1 MPYYYGIDLSYI
13 VYVLPALLLALWA
26 QYNVKSTFNKY
37 SRVPS
42 QNGMTGADAAR
53 LVLQSYGIGDVS
65 VGQTPGQ
72 LTDHYDPR
80 TNSISLS
87 ETVYDVRTAA
97 AVGVAAHEA
106 GHAAQYAQGYAP
118 IKIRSAIIPITN
130 IGSNL
135 AMPLVLLGLLMS
147 FQPLAMLGVI
157 CFGVSVVFQ
166 LITLPVEFDASRRA
180 VQALTDS
187 GMIQNEG
194 LTAVKQVLTAAA
206 LTYVAALAV
215 AIGNLLRLFALV
227 NRSNSRRR

>member
-1 MPYYYGIDLSYI
+1 MPYFYGFDWSYI
-13 VYVLPALLLALWA
+13 VYVLPALILAMWA
-26 QYNVKSTFNKY
+26 QHNVKSTFAKY

-42 QNGMTGADAAR
+42 GMTGADAAR
-53 LVLQSYGIGDVS
+53 LVLQGYGIGN
-65 VGQTPGQ
+65 VGIGKVAGQ

-80 TNSISLS
+80 SNSISLS

-106 GHAAQYAQGYAP
+106 GHAAQYAENYGP
-118 IKIRSAIIPITN
+118 IKLRAAIIPITN

-135 AMPLVLLGLLMS
+135 AMPLVLLGIVMS
-147 FQPLAMLGVI
+147 FEPLAYLGVI

-180 VQALTDS
+180 VKALADS
-187 GMIQNEG
+187 GVMTDEG
-194 LTAVKQVLTAAA
+194 LSAAKQVLTAAA

-215 AIGNLLRLFALV
+215 AIGNLLRLLTLV
-227 NRSNSRRR
+227 NRSKRD

>member
-1 MPYYYGIDLSYI
+1 MPYFYGFDWSYI
-13 VYVLPALLLALWA
+13 VYVLPALILAMWA
-26 QYNVKSTFNKY
+26 QHNVNSTFKKY

-42 QNGMTGADAAR
+42 MMTGADAAR
-53 LVLQSYGIGDVS
+53 LVLQGYGIGN
-65 VGQTPGQ
+65 VGIGRVKGQ

-80 TNSISLS
+80 SNSISLS

-106 GHAAQYAQGYAP
+106 GHAAQYAENYGP
-118 IKIRSAIIPITN
+118 IKLRAAIIPITN

-135 AMPLVLLGLLMS
+135 AMPLVLLGLALS
-147 FQPLAMLGVI
+147 FESLAYLGVI

-180 VQALTDS
+180 VKALSDS
-187 GMIQNEG
+187 GMMSDEG
-194 LTAVKQVLTAAA
+194 LSAAKQVLTAAA

-215 AIGNLLRLFALV
+215 AIGNLLRLLTLV
-227 NRSNSRRR
+227 NRRRD

>member
-1 MPYYYGIDLSYI
+1 MPYYYGFDWSYI
-13 VYVLPALLLALWA
+13 VYVLPALILAMWA
-26 QYNVKSTFNKY
+26 QHNVNSTFKKY

-42 QNGMTGADAAR
+42 MMTGADAAR
-53 LVLQSYGIGDVS
+53 LVLQGYGIGN
-65 VGQTPGQ
+65 VGIGRVKGQ

-80 TNSISLS
+80 SNSISLS

-106 GHAAQYAQGYAP
+106 GHAAQYAQNYGP
-118 IKIRSAIIPITN
+118 IKLRAAIIPITN

-135 AMPLVLLGLLMS
+135 AMPLVLLGLALS
-147 FQPLAMLGVI
+147 FESLAYLGVL

-180 VQALTDS
+180 VKALSES
-187 GMIQNEG
+187 GYLSDEG
-194 LTAVKQVLTAAA
+194 LSAAKQVLTAAA

-215 AIGNLLRLFALV
+215 AIGNLLRLLTLV
-227 NRSNSRRR
+227 NRRRD

>member
-1 MPYYYGIDLSYI
+1 MPYFYGFDWSYI
-13 VYVLPALLLALWA
+13 VYVLPALILAMWA
-26 QYNVKSTFNKY
+26 QHNVNSTFKKY

-42 QNGMTGADAAR
+42 MMTGADAAR
-53 LVLQSYGIGDVS
+53 LVLQGYGIGN
-65 VGQTPGQ
+65 VGIGRVNGQ

-80 TNSISLS
+80 SNSISLS

-106 GHAAQYAQGYAP
+106 GHAAQYAENYGP
-118 IKIRSAIIPITN
+118 IKLRAAIIPITN

-135 AMPLVLLGLLMS
+135 AMPLILLGLAMS
-147 FQPLAMLGVI
+147 FESLAYLGVL

-180 VQALTDS
+180 VKALSDS
-187 GMIQNEG
+187 GMMSDEG
-194 LTAVKQVLTAAA
+194 LSAAKQVLTAAA

-215 AIGNLLRLFALV
+215 AIGNLLRLLTLV
-227 NRSNSRRR
+227 NRRRD

>member
-1 MPYYYGIDLSYI
+1 MPYYYGIDWSYI
-13 VYVLPALLLALWA
+13 VYVLPALILAMWA
-26 QYNVKSTFNKY
+26 QHNVNSTFKKY

-42 QNGMTGADAAR
+42 AMTGADAAR
-53 LVLQSYGIGDVS
+53 LVLQGYGIGN
-65 VGQTPGQ
+65 VGIGRVKGQ

-80 TNSISLS
+80 SNSISLS

-106 GHAAQYAQGYAP
+106 GHAAQYAQNYGP
-118 IKIRSAIIPITN
+118 IKLRAAIIPITN

-135 AMPLVLLGLLMS
+135 ALPLVLLGLALS
-147 FQPLAMLGVI
+147 FESLAYLGVI

-180 VQALTDS
+180 VKALSDS
-187 GMIQNEG
+187 GALSDEG
-194 LTAVKQVLTAAA
+194 LSAAKQVLTAAA

-215 AIGNLLRLFALV
+215 AIGNLLRLLTLV
-227 NRSNSRRR
+227 NRRRD